1 MNFDNIKNK
10 LLKSDKLI
18 FTFLRSIVSSQAA
31 SWVDIGMG
39 IILFSFFGVSNIVA
53 TALGAISGGII
64 NCLINYKF
72 TFRADG
78 CPWRAVIVKYSLVWI
93 GSLCLNTF
101 GTDLLYSWMSTWTW
115 LEDIG
120 FARVGFYSM
129 ARIITSLL
137 VSWMWNF
144 LLQRYFVYRPNRFDS
159 LAIRS
164 TYLFY
169 PKRKEKK
176 HSAAKD

>member
-1 MNFDNIKNK
+1 MKFANVKNK
-10 LLKSDKLI
+10 ILKSDKLF

-39 IILFSFFGVSNIVA
+39 IILFSFFGVSNIIA

-72 TFRADG
+72 TFHADG
-78 CPWRAVIVKYSLVWI
+78 CSWRAVIVKYALVWI

-101 GTDLLYSWMSTWTW
+101 GTDLLYVWMSSWTW

-120 FARVGFYSM
+120 FARVGFYSV

-144 LLQRYFVYRPNRFDS
+144 LLQRYFVYRPTRFDNT
-159 LAIRS
+159 IIGI
-164 TYLFY
+164 TCIVF
-169 PKRKEKK
+169 PQKK
-176 HSAAKD
+176 DKQKTLTDE

>member
-1 MNFDNIKNK
+1 MNLANIKNK
-10 LLKSDKLI
+10 ILKSDKLF

-72 TFRADG
+72 TFHADG
-78 CPWRAVIVKYSLVWI
+78 CSWRAVIVKYAMVWL
-93 GSLCLNTF
+93 GSLTLNTF
-101 GTDLLYSWMSTWTW
+101 GTDLLYLWISTWTW

-120 FARVGFYSM
+120 FARVGFYSV
-129 ARIITSLL
+129 ARITTSLL

-144 LLQRYFVYRPNRFDS
+144 TLQRYFVYRPSRFDNT
-159 LAIRS
+159 AIRITS
-164 TYLFY
+164 VFY
-169 PKRKEKK
+169 PLKK
-176 HSAAKD
+176 DKTTTISND